1 MLRILPILMCL
12 TYAGCGSAKEAISGS
27 SISIYERAGSS
38 LEASTEIYRL
48 AQSDVALDA
57 AQASPQ
63 FVVARNQ
70 IQDMAELI
78 IADQQSIQSS
88 VNSIQ
93 SNLNRVEDSTP
104 WWARMVSN
112 LAIAG
117 VVIGVIILLWQTGL
131 GMLIKRVVWS
141 LGMFI
146 PKSTMR
152 SAEAD
157 MKMLDSNNEMAQR
170 EAVAIRRT
178 SDPAY
183 EAARKKL
190 RKRNNS

>member
-117 VVIGVIILLWQTGL
+117 VVIGVIILL
-131 GMLIKRVVWS
+131 
-141 LGMFI
+141 
-146 PKSTMR
+146 
-152 SAEAD
+152 
-157 MKMLDSNNEMAQR
+157 
-170 EAVAIRRT
+170 
-178 SDPAY
+178 
-183 EAARKKL
+183 
-190 RKRNNS
+190 